1 VAERV
6 STIVFMGSPE
16 FAVAT
21 LDALRRAPG
30 HEVVRV
36 VTQPDRPKGRGQRLA
51 PTPVKAYA
59 IEHRLP
65 VETMTKA
72 DYAEVV
78 AGLRALGPDF
88 VVVASFGIILKKD
101 LLDLPRHGCVNLH
114 ASLLP
119 KYRGVSPIQ
128 ASILAGDA
136 ETGCTTMLM
145 DEGVDTG
152 AMLLSERVAID
163 PADTAATL
171 DRKLAAAGGPLVVK
185 TLAGILDGS
194 VKPVPQD
201 NAKASYTKKVRKEH
215 GAIDW
220 AKSAA
225 AIERQVRAMLPW
237 PSAYTGFSGK
247 RLIVLE
253 AAVSVS
259 SAGATGAPG
268 TVLSDRPFVVAA
280 GEGALE
286 IKRVKVE
293 GRAEVTA
300 RAFLSGYRLRPG
312 DRLD

>member
-1 VAERV
+1 LAEHV

-16 FAVAT
+16 FAVTT
-21 LDALRRAPG
+21 LDALRRAAG
-30 HEVVRV
+30 FEVVRV

-59 IEHRLP
+59 IEHGLP
-65 VETMTKA
+65 VGTMTKA

-78 AGLRALGPDF
+78 AGLRALDPDF

-101 LLDLPRHGCVNLH
+101 LLELPRRGCVNLH

-128 ASILAGDA
+128 AAILAGDA

-145 DEGVDTG
+145 DEGIDTG
-152 AMLLSERVAID
+152 AMLLSTRVPVD
-163 PADTAATL
+163 PVDTAATL
-171 DRKLAAAGGPLVVK
+171 ERKLAAAGGPLVIK
-185 TLAGILDGS
+185 TLAGILNGS
-194 VKPVPQD
+194 VKPAAQD
-201 NAKASYTKKVRKEH
+201 DARATYTKKVRKEH

-220 AKSAA
+220 TKSAA

-237 PSAYTGFSGK
+237 PTAYTGFSGK

-253 AAVSVS
+253 AAVS
-259 SAGATGAPG
+259 AGATGPPG
-268 TVLSDRPFVVAA
+268 AVLSEKPFVVAA

-286 IKRVKVE
+286 IRRVKVE
-293 GRAEVTA
+293 GKAEMTA
-300 RAFLSGYRLRPG
+300 RALLSGYRLKPG